1 MSIEIDILQKFNQAF
16 ETYKTLI
23 IKDNWS
29 LETVADLLNDFT
41 YNSNKIEGLTLTYGE
56 TIQFLSNALVESKTS
71 KIFNLNEDIR
81 MLENHQKALKL
92 IFNQYLNNHF
102 TLDFII
108 QIQSIIVSS
117 GNELDDFL
125 EKGKGVLR
133 RGNETI
139 YTVLSN
145 GAIKEFCKP
154 EFVEDELLKLINEVN
169 LQLSKASFNDF
180 ENHPFKIAID
190 FHTRFLN
197 IHPFKDGNGRTA
209 RLLMNSI
216 LLNFKIPPLAP
227 VSDLDGRATYL
238 KTFES
243 CDLEKNN
250 IPMLVLMTNQVID
263 IINKQITLK
272 SRN

>member
-29 LETVADLLNDFT
+29 LETVTDLLNDFT

-56 TIQFLSNALVESKTS
+56 TIQFLSNALVESNTS

-154 EFVEDELLKLINEVN
+154 ELVENELVKLINASSIVYGNFPQIFLSADVSTSKLTRILFN
-169 LQLSKASFNDF
+169 L
-180 ENHPFKIAID
+180 
-190 FHTRFLN
+190 
-197 IHPFKDGNGRTA
+197 KDWIGN
-209 RLLMNSI
+209 
-216 LLNFKIPPLAP
+216 LLNPKVIRKSPIIAKNFDKKIGTVIL
-227 VSDLDGRATYL
+227 
-238 KTFES
+238 TFS
-243 CDLEKNN
+243 
-250 IPMLVLMTNQVID
+250 P
-263 IINKQITLK
+263 INKIEILFIHSCNSTLL
-272 SRN
+272 